1 MNPRQIPWLVAV
13 VALLLAAVNASVH
26 AATPEGPLE
35 AIRST
40 TETVIAAL
48 NAEPG
53 RRSDPAQLQRLTE
66 QHAAPRFDFMALA
79 RLTLGNHWRSA
90 TTEQKAAF
98 VDAFHQLL
106 VRTYSVSLREYSN
119 QSIEYQLLKG
129 AGDGRRASVRMRI
142 AAPGAAPIVV
152 DYSLYATAEGW
163 KIYDVIIEGIS
174 LVTNYRN
181 SFGDLIRRQ
190 GLDGLIASLN
200 TVSD

>member
-1 MNPRQIPWLVAV
+1 MSPRQIPWLVAV
-13 VALLLAAVNASVH
+13 VALLMAAFNASVH
-26 AATPEGPLE
+26 AAAAEGPLE
-35 AIRST
+35 VIRST

-53 RRSDPAQLQRLTE
+53 VRSDPARLQRLTE

-79 RLTLGNHWRSA
+79 RLTLGKHWHSA
-90 TTEQKAAF
+90 IAEQKAAF

-106 VRTYSVSLREYSN
+106 VRTYSVSLREYTN
-119 QSIEYQLLKG
+119 QSIEYQLLKR
-129 AGDGRRASVRMRI
+129 AGDERRASVRTRI

-163 KIYDVIIEGIS
+163 KIYDVVIEGVS

-181 SFGDLIRRQ
+181 SFGDQIRRQ

-200 TVSD
+200 AVSD